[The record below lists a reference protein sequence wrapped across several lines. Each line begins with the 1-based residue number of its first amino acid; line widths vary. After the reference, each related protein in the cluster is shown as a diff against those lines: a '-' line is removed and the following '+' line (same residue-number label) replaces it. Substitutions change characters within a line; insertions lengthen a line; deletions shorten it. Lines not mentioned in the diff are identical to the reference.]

1 MQPCL
6 TQSFGIDTAATGS
19 HKPDLH
25 EGKATAVAL
34 PKRAHSSGFA
44 ARRDG
49 SIALI
54 RETGALTG
62 VQENGMADDRN
73 WLVDH
78 TGIGVSEIFRSAKFY
93 EAALRPL
100 GIEALVRIARNF
112 KRIDKD
118 GPDLGGVGFGIDYP
132 VFWVERLPSS
142 WR

>member
-1 MQPCL
+1 M
-6 TQSFGIDTAATGS
+6 GR
-19 HKPDLH
+19 LH
-25 EGKATAVAL
+25 SYEKTYTRAL
-34 PKRAHSSGFA
+34 A
-44 ARRDG
+44 
-49 SIALI
+49 
-54 RETGALTG
+54 G

-132 VFWVERLPSS
+132 VFWVDVFPSS
-142 WR
+142 NTAFRALRRQQVNDFHAAAIPVLRRCGRPRVS